1 MLLLPEGSTRE
12 QRIGTTDQQLVI
24 PSETVPERY
33 TLIVRPGPGE
43 REFLLPAYLTG
54 WRRDD
59 LGKTEFKCSLLPR
72 RISLTFDLF
81 PEDSRIYREEFSSD
95 KTRDTA
101 NLGFS
106 KNPLLVD
113 RLDLQQADGTFL
125 PLKLRFERSGYQPGH
140 LEVNVNTGSTSE
152 LEAEDNS
159 GERYSYKKA
168 AVNLVPQGSPAARL
182 QQFLYWH
189 QYKPGLMFT
198 LDAIILGVLV
208 AIPLWAIPA
217 RRQRE
222 RERTRL
228 AVIDGY
234 ESKFTGED
242 PNLGKVL
249 GAYRLVGRLGAGGM
263 AVVYKAIPE
272 SELANGPEAAEKA
285 AVAIKLM
292 NQEYTEDPDFRRRF
306 DREVQVCQELDHRN
320 VVRLVDWG
328 QEGGALYMVME
339 LVDGQTLGDI
349 LDEQKALEPQ
359 EFLTYMEG
367 ICQGLNHSHK
377 KGIVHRDLKPSNIMV
392 TKNGLIK
399 IMDLGLAKGDRSD
412 HKVTQTGDALGTLA
426 YMPPEQFTGGV
437 VTPYADQYSLGV
449 MAYEMLSGRLP
460 FESDG
465 DPMGLVMKHLNE
477 PPVSVR
483 EWKPNLSEELDAAVL
498 KMIAKEPSSRH
509 KNIQA
514 AYEALKG
521 AIE

>member
-1 MLLLPEGSTRE
+1 MLRDFVWLFLLICLSLPGGAEEVSFTVDVTGPAKEPATVLFLPEGSTSE
-12 QRIGTTDQQLVI
+12 QRIGKTGTQITLA
-24 PSETVPERY
+24 SENIPERF
-33 TLIVRPGPGE
+33 TLVVRPSPGE
-43 REFLLPAYLTG
+43 REFLLPYFQGG
-54 WRRDD
+54 WRRENV
-59 LGKTEFKCSLLPR
+59 GKSKFTPKLFPR
-72 RISLTFDLF
+72 RVSIGFDLF
-81 PEDSRIYREEFSSD
+81 PEDTRIYREDFSSD
-95 KTRDTA
+95 KIND
-101 NLGFS
+101 S
-106 KNPLLVD
+106 KSRGSSENPLLVD
-113 RLDLQQADGTFL
+113 RLDLQKPDGKLL
-125 PLKLRFERSGYQPGH
+125 PLKLRFERKGYDPVQ
-140 LEVNVNTGSTSE
+140 LEINIDSEQNQDLKSADGDPTVGFSDRLKYKTSVT
-152 LEAEDNS
+152 LDA
-159 GERYSYKKA
+159 
-168 AVNLVPQGSPAARL
+168 LGSPAARL

-189 QYKPGLMFT
+189 HYRPGLMFS
-198 LDAIILGVLV
+198 LDAVLLAGLL
-208 AIPLWAIPA
+208 AIPLWVLPA

-222 RERTRL
+222 RERMRL

-234 ESKFTGED
+234 ESKFSGED

-285 AVAIKLM
+285 AVAVKLM

-328 QEGGALYMVME
+328 QESGALYMVME

-349 LDEQKALEPQ
+349 LDDRKALEPQ

-449 MAYEMLSGRLP
+449 MAYEMLT
-460 FESDG
+460 
-465 DPMGLVMKHLNE
+465 
-477 PPVSVR
+477 
-483 EWKPNLSEELDAAVL
+483 
-498 KMIAKEPSSRH
+498 
-509 KNIQA
+509 
-514 AYEALKG
+514 
-521 AIE
+521 